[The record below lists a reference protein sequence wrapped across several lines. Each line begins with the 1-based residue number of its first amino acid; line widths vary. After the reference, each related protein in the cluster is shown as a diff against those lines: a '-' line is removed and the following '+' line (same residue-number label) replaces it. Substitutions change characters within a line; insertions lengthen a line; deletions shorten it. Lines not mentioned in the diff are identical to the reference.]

1 MKPNDF
7 KLRAEELLKRLEEI
21 QSNGESDSLDDVLN
35 PYPGL
40 QELLIDFIHLVYA
53 FDHNLPLN
61 KLIEDL
67 PNMKFG
73 SKFIG
78 GSSYN
83 EKKFNSIKYYMNFFI
98 QYIED
103 YFQ

>member
-7 KLRAEELLKRLEEI
+7 KLRAGELLKQLDEI
-21 QSNGESDSLDDVLN
+21 QTGGESDSLDDVLHL
-35 PYPGL
+35 YLGL

-61 KLIEDL
+61 KLIADL
-67 PNMKFG
+67 PNIKFG
-73 SKFIG
+73 SQYLG
-78 GSSYN
+78 NSSHN
-83 EKKFNSIKYYMNFFI
+83 EEKFNNIRFYINFFI

-103 YFQ
+103 YYE